1 MIYRGSLGE
10 ISNKADWVS
19 RPYTLVNE
27 DDGTE
32 VNLADPA
39 LSTEIELVI
48 RKPGNKTNE
57 VQALLS
63 DGDGKIVLNGTGFQW
78 VLAPSDLTNL
88 CAGTYDV
95 GVAVTLSGV
104 KNDIILAD
112 VAVLEGV

>member
-19 RPYTLVNE
+19 RVFTLVNE
-27 DDGTE
+27 ADGSE
-32 VNLADPA
+32 VDLSDPA
-39 LSTEIELVI
+39 LNAEIEFVI
-48 RKPGNKTNE
+48 RKPGCKTNE

-78 VLAPSDLTNL
+78 VLAPADLSNL

-95 GVAVTLSGV
+95 GVAVTLAGV
-104 KNDIILAD
+104 KNDLILAD